1 MSRTSVDKQYLES
14 RMEDVAYYVMKD
26 GRTTICSITMV
37 NGFTVNGF
45 SACVL
50 ASNFDAALGRKY
62 SYENAFEQLWPLE
75 GYLLAEELRDEA
87 RGNVNHDIGWA
98 VRQAK
103 NGKRVTRAG
112 WNAPGQWVAFS
123 EGGKIKHTDFWA
135 QPNKDY
141 AFAQSDGTA
150 EVVPAMT
157 LKNAQGAIVM
167 GWVPST
173 TDLLMQDW
181 EIA

>member
-1 MSRTSVDKQYLES
+1 MSRTSVDKQYLEK
-14 RMEDVAYYVMKD
+14 RIEDVYYTVMPD
-26 GRTTICSITMV
+26 GRTTICTIEMV

-62 SYENAFEQLWPLE
+62 SYEDAFSKLWPLE

-123 EGGKIKHTDFWA
+123 QGGKIKHTDFWA